1 MISMIGSTIK
11 NITDFTDTFDNACQV
26 LEECQQSST
35 ADVSSLLKTK
45 TASIRNNNSNI
56 NNEINNAEN
65 HEAFS
70 HLFYN
75 IDGNETYFD
84 KFLCNFVKSID
95 YDFSVIG
102 LAETNTEKVNKD
114 IYRID
119 GYTSCT
125 GICLYVHE
133 RYNYIELTSISMTTD
148 NLEKLFVKLTDLD
161 EPVIVGVVYRPT
173 SGDAN
178 LFQSEFR
185 DVLSSLPADHSVHIS
200 IY

>member
-1 MISMIGSTIK
+1 M
-11 NITDFTDTFDNACQV
+11 TDFTDTFDNACQV
-26 LEECQQSST
+26 LEECQQFST

-45 TASIRNNNSNI
+45 TASIRNSNYNI

-75 IDGNETYFD
+75 ET
-84 KFLCNFVKSID
+84 KSID

-119 GYTSCT
+119 GYTSGYQSPKDSKQKRYMYLPVCT
-125 GICLYVHE
+125 
-133 RYNYIELTSISMTTD
+133 
-148 NLEKLFVKLTDLD
+148 
-161 EPVIVGVVYRPT
+161 
-173 SGDAN
+173 
-178 LFQSEFR
+178 
-185 DVLSSLPADHSVHIS
+185 
-200 IY
+200 

>member
-1 MISMIGSTIK
+1 MTI
-11 NITDFTDTFDNACQV
+11 
-26 LEECQQSST
+26 EECQQFST

-45 TASIRNNNSNI
+45 TASVRNSNSNI

-75 IDGNETYFD
+75 IDGNETNFD
-84 KFLCNFVKSID
+84 KFLCNYVTSIY

-119 GYTSCT
+119 GYTSCYQSPKDSKQKGT
-125 GICLYVHE
+125 GICMYVHE
-133 RYNYIELTSISMTTD
+133 RYNFIELTKISMTTD
-148 NLEKLFVKLTDLD
+148 NLETLFVKLTNLD
-161 EPVIVGVVYRPT
+161 EPVIVGFVYRPP
-173 SGDAN
+173 SGDTN

-185 DVLSSLPADHSVHIS
+185 DVLSNVEPTS
-200 IY
+200 